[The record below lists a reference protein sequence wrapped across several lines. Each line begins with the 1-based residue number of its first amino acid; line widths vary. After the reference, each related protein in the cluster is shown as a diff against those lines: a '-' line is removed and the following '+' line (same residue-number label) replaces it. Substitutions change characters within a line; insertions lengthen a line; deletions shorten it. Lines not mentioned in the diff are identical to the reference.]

1 MMASNEETPEAKAF
15 REHYATLAK
24 AIQNPDTLA
33 NELFTKGILSRE
45 VLEELQTCSLS
56 TPKKNGRIVQC
67 VYNYLVF
74 IDPSK
79 LQVFSDILRQE
90 SYSSQ
95 LSEKLIASYGEL
107 MFHGLLFASYGVP
120 LSVCLTNLICWYL
133 GG

>member
-24 AIQNPDTLA
+24 AIQNPDTLV
-33 NELFTKGILSRE
+33 NELFAKGILSRE
-45 VLEELQTCSLS
+45 VLEELQTSSLS

-79 LQVFSDILRQE
+79 LQVFIDILRQE

-95 LSEKLIASYGEL
+95 LSEKLIASYDFYQTESQRTGKRERRDDHL
-107 MFHGLLFASYGVP
+107 QTQGTAL
-120 LSVCLTNLICWYL
+120 
-133 GG
+133 